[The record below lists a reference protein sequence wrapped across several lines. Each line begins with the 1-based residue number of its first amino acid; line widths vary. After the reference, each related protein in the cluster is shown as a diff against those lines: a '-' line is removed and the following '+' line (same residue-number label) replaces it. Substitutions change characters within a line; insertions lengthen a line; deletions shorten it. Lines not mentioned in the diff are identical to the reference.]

1 MEAQTVDFCAG
12 DLEALSAELKVSKN
26 VRKLY
31 AGMAKLEYISSTS
44 EPINIEA
51 FSHLLNLL
59 THRYPRIRQ
68 VSAEKVYLV
77 LLKKGTLVLL
87 KKGTLVQGD
96 KLEEK
101 AFKILFK
108 SWWEDVEEAKGKRL
122 ELCAMCNLDVGT
134 LSQWWDIQ

>member
-1 MEAQTVDFCAG
+1 
-12 DLEALSAELKVSKN
+12 
-26 VRKLY
+26 
-31 AGMAKLEYISSTS
+31 MAKLEYISSIS

-77 LLKKGTLVLL
+77 LLKKGTLV
-87 KKGTLVQGD
+87 QGD

-101 AFKILFK
+101 TFKILFK